1 MTGLPAVSKDGRCVA
16 FPSGHGELEVH
27 DLLREKVSEL
37 IRRPLGDFG
46 HADAVAMTEL
56 AGFGEGGTSLAVIG
70 LLQAY
75 LGYRYGSDTG
85 IGLPRGRFPAAT
97 TSRWRQQPN
106 AD

>member
-1 MTGLPAVSKDGRCVA
+1 VA

-46 HADAVAMTEL
+46 HADAAAVTEL

-70 LLQAY
+70 LLQAC
-75 LGYRYGSDTG
+75 LGYRYGSDIG
-85 IGLPRGRFPAAT
+85 IGLSPGAIPGGDDITLTAAAPRRLKKMP
-97 TSRWRQQPN
+97 P
-106 AD
+106 D